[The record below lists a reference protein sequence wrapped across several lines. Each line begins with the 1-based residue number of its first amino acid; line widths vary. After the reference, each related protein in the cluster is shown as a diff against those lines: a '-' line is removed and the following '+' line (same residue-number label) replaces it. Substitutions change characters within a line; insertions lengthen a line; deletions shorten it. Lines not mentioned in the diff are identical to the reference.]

1 MRKLLEDKNA
11 NLSFFVIFVIISV
24 ITIFLFA
31 FASPLLTDYM
41 THTYN
46 AGQDLLQDAEDQ
58 ISQIQNEEIKE
69 NLQTSLEDA
78 QESTAGQIDLL
89 SNFYKYAWA
98 LIIIVTVLVIFVVAR
113 SWVEYER
120 RGGVV

>member
-1 MRKLLEDKNA
+1 MRSFLRDKNA
-11 NLSFFVIFVIISV
+11 NLSFFVVFVIVSV

-31 FASPLLTDYM
+31 FASPLLIDYM

-46 AGQDLLQDAEDQ
+46 IGQDLLQDAEDQ
-58 ISQIQNEEIKE
+58 VSQIQDEEIKE
-69 NLQTSLEDA
+69 DLQTSLEDA
-78 QESTAGQIDLL
+78 QESTAGQIELL